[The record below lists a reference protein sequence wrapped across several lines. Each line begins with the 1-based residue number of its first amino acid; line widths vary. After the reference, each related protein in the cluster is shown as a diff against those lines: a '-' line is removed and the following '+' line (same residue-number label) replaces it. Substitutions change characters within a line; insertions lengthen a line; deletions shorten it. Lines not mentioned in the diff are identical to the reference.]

1 MRFSNSS
8 LVQSLPNAAKRL
20 LLFMLV
26 ALAPAGCENAA
37 VATPVPTTIT
47 IGGATAMRRVLQ
59 DLTAEFNRQH
69 SDVLFVVRGGGS
81 TVGEE
86 LVRRGE
92 VNLGASTLL
101 PPEQAV
107 SGTPDTLVRIPIG
120 LDGLAMVVHPSNNI
134 EELSLVQAR
143 DIFEGRILDWL
154 ALGSDAGEIQ
164 LVSREDGSGSRIL
177 FDSRV
182 MGDARVALTAIVM
195 PTSRD
200 VVEYVSK
207 NPQAIGYVSRA
218 EVAES
223 VPESNEDG
231 AGSAV
236 SGTATAAAASS
247 AATVKV
253 LRLEGRYP
261 TRASMRSQEYALT
274 QPLYLL
280 AAVEPTG
287 RVRQFID
294 FVLSPAGQG
303 IVARYH
309 APIR

>member
-1 MRFSNSS
+1 M
-8 LVQSLPNAAKRL
+8 L
-20 LLFMLV
+20 LLCLLLALV
-26 ALAPAGCENAA
+26 AAGCENAA

-59 DLTAEFNRQH
+59 ELTTEFNRQH
-69 SDVLFVVRGGGS
+69 PDVLFVVRGGGS

-101 PPEQAV
+101 PPEQAAT
-107 SGTPDTLVRIPIG
+107 GTPDTLVRIPIG
-120 LDGLAMVVHPSNNI
+120 LDGLSIVVHQSNSI
-134 EELSLVQAR
+134 GELSLVQAR
-143 DIFEGRILDWL
+143 DMFEGRILDWL

-177 FDSRV
+177 FDDRV
-182 MGDARVALTAIVM
+182 MEDQRVALTAIVM

-218 EVAES
+218 EVAEW
-223 VPESNEDG
+223 VPQTDEDG
-231 AGSAV
+231 A
-236 SGTATAAAASS
+236 ATAAADQAN
-247 AATVKV
+247 AATGPDAGLNASRVKV
-253 LRLEGRYP
+253 LRLEGRFP
-261 TRASMRSQEYALT
+261 TRSNLRSQEYALT

-280 AAVEPTG
+280 AASEPSG

-294 FVLSPAGQG
+294 FVLSPAGQA

>member
-8 LVQSLPNAAKRL
+8 LVHSLPNAAKRV
-20 LLFMLV
+20 LLFVLV
-26 ALAPAGCENAA
+26 ALVPAGCENAA

-59 DLTAEFNRQH
+59 DLTTEFNRQH

-81 TVGEE
+81 TIGEE

-92 VNLGASTLL
+92 INLGASTLL
-101 PPEQAV
+101 PPEQAE
-107 SGTPDTLVRIPIG
+107 SGTPDSLVRVPIG
-120 LDGLAMVVHPSNNI
+120 LDGLAIIVHQSNSI
-134 EELSLVQAR
+134 DELSLVQTR
-143 DIFEGRILDWL
+143 DIFAGRILDWL

-182 MGDARVALTAIVM
+182 MDDERVALTAIVM

-223 VPESNEDG
+223 IPEADEDG
-231 AGSAV
+231 AAVAAPGQAGAGTGS
-236 SGTATAAAASS
+236 SGAS
-247 AATVKV
+247 VKV
-253 LRLEGRYP
+253 LRLEGRLP
-261 TRASMRSQEYALT
+261 TASHLRSQEYALT

-280 AAVEPTG
+280 GQGEPSG